1 MSALRQTRESII
13 MFGLKPHTI
22 QAIQQVFLQYPA
34 LKKAVLYG
42 SRAKGNY
49 RNGSD
54 IDLTLE
60 GESLDLT
67 TLQKIENDLDELM
80 LPYKM
85 DISLLKHIRNAEL
98 REHINRVGVVFY
110 DRTT

>member
-1 MSALRQTRESII
+1 
-13 MFGLKPHTI
+13 MFGLKIDTI

-49 RNGSD
+49 RTGSD

-60 GESLDLT
+60 GENLNLSI
-67 TLQKIENDLDELM
+67 LQNIENELDELM

-85 DISLLKHIRNAEL
+85 DISLLKHIQNAEL
-98 REHINRVGVVFY
+98 LEHIKRVGIVFY
-110 DRTT
+110 ESSMHANNFNLGKKYE